1 MRQTARSIS
10 GEEMPPVSG
19 EGGAEDDDPSNSP
32 AYTPD
37 EPQAIGE
44 VRTRTHAGE
53 STESTDGQG
62 ADERDWGNPSHPLAQ
77 ALLLEP
83 AEWQIWPAVAILR
96 WLLEGDMSEERQIF
110 YRAIPSLNF
119 ASSEIVEVA
128 VDSRGFDLYLSAPG
142 IASPGSAL
150 PTADVERIIADSQR
164 GGGIAAWLDAIN
176 DRFMHALESSV
187 TQGTAAFALA
197 TSGRFHELGLFGHMA
212 GLTAT
217 VNATG
222 TGVVQSNARMEE
234 PVGAIGLGR
243 LFLGPI
249 SASGLAAL
257 FEAMTE
263 LPTRVEEFTGGE
275 VAVLRRIR
283 IGGPLGGGML
293 GSSCFLA
300 AAGIRIII
308 DGRSGPE
315 ALEWASNRERR
326 RSLHRLASSYIGAS
340 SPSVAIFLEL
350 RPDAIPPAALDGS
363 TAIGGLAILGKADSD
378 VRIPLAA

>member
-1 MRQTARSIS
+1 MRQTARSVS

-19 EGGAEDDDPSNSP
+19 EDVPADDDSSNSP

-37 EPQAIGE
+37 ESQVIGE
-44 VRTRTHAGE
+44 VRPWTHAGE
-53 STESTDGQG
+53 S
-62 ADERDWGNPSHPLAQ
+62 ADATGGREAERDLVNLSHPLAQ
-77 ALLLEP
+77 GLLLEP
-83 AEWQIWPAVAILR
+83 TAWRLWPAVAVLR
-96 WLLEGDMSEERQIF
+96 WLLEGNTSEERQIF
-110 YRAIPSLNF
+110 YRAIPSLKF

-128 VDSRGFDLYLSAPG
+128 FDSRGFDLYLSAPG

-150 PTADVERIIADSQR
+150 PTADVERIIADFQR

-176 DRFMHALESSV
+176 DRFMHAVESSV
-187 TQGTAAFALA
+187 ARSNTAFALA
-197 TSGRFHELGLFGHMA
+197 TSGRFHELGLFGNMA
-212 GLTAT
+212 GSTAPLTAT
-217 VNATG
+217 A
-222 TGVVQSNARMEE
+222 TGVVQSNGWMEE
-234 PVGAIGLGR
+234 PAGAIGLGR

-275 VAVLRRIR
+275 VAVLRRMR
-283 IGGPLGGGML
+283 IGSPLGGGML

-308 DGRSGPE
+308 DGRSGSE
-315 ALEWASNRERR
+315 AREWARNRERR
-326 RSLHRLASSYIGAS
+326 RSLHKLASSYIGSS
-340 SPSVAIFLEL
+340 SPSVEIFLEL
-350 RPDAIPPAALDGS
+350 PPDAISPAALDGS
-363 TAIGGLAILGKADSD
+363 TAIGGLAILGKAGSD